1 MLVPSPAEI
10 ERRFVAA
17 QVCMLPRHAAATSAD
32 TEESAMTGPVSN
44 ASAFT
49 LPPEAFDLMA
59 ERFQALAAPSR
70 LAILNVL
77 MQGERTVQELEEATA
92 LTQTNVSRHLAVL
105 RQAGIV
111 TRTAHGNRALYR
123 IADPTIEALC
133 HLVCNS
139 LAARLEGQMGALDG
153 ARPDP
158 RRKRRAG

>member
-1 MLVPSPAEI
+1 MLAPSNTDA

-17 QVCMLPRHAAATSAD
+17 PVCMLPHRATAASTI
-32 TEESAMTGPVSN
+32 TEESSMTGTVAN

-49 LPPEAFDLMA
+49 LPTEAFDLMA

-111 TRTAHGNRALYR
+111 TRSAQGNRALYR
-123 IADPTIEALC
+123 IVDPTIEALC

-139 LAARLEGQMGALDG
+139 LSERLSGQMDAL
-153 ARPDP
+153 APVRP
-158 RRKRRAG
+158 RTRSKR